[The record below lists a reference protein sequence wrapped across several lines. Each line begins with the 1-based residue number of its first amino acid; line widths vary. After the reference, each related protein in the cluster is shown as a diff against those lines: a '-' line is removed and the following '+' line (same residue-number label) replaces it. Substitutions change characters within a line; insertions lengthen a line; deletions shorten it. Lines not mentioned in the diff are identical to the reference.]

1 VFAGAVIGTLVLG
14 TAGDVYG
21 RKPLFIATASLIAV
35 AGTAT
40 AVCRTYE
47 EILLARFWVG
57 FGIGGLTVP
66 FDTLGEFLPGAA
78 RGKNLL
84 YIEFFWTLG
93 TLSVPV
99 LAYLT
104 LDTSADAVEA
114 ENSHWQFLVLFCS
127 IPIFLSVALGM
138 VWVPESPR
146 WLVEQS
152 HHHGGGSSSSG
163 SDCGRMR
170 ALEILKFAARS
181 NGISQTKIDRELF
194 PPNTKLVLS
203 MDEVKHHLF
212 KARATKTESKTRT
225 KEEDSITDDESSM
238 STSNS
243 NSNNDSDP
251 VGFRELFRTPDRTRL
266 TIILWATWFGFQFL
280 YYGVIIAVNLVFT
293 KHDNADDAD
302 DDQITQAYGF
312 DYTAILITASAEVF
326 GLITVL
332 GTIDSIGR
340 IPSQTI
346 AYRIGGLTTFLL
358 GVLYTLFNDD
368 DDSNASFHRSAL
380 IGLAFVSRMA
390 MMASSC
396 TTWVSTSEVLSTEI
410 RSTGHGA
417 ANAVGR
423 LGGFVAPYV
432 ITEGNSMASIGV
444 VVLLVAL
451 ATAELAGRLPETAGK
466 AMGGGDV
473 SAVGSGGGSVVVSR
487 DVPASQEP
495 YRELL

>member
-1 VFAGAVIGTLVLG
+1 LVRSRNSGFQERTAYHWPNNNHGIVLIPFFRSRVIS
-14 TAGDVYG
+14 
-21 RKPLFIATASLIAV
+21 SLA
-35 AGTAT
+35 
-40 AVCRTYE
+40 
-47 EILLARFWVG
+47 
-57 FGIGGLTVP
+57 
-66 FDTLGEFLPGAA
+66 
-78 RGKNLL
+78 
-84 YIEFFWTLG
+84 EFFWTLG

-99 LAYLT
+99 LAFLT
-104 LDTSADAVEA
+104 LDTSAEAVEA
-114 ENSHWQFLVLFCS
+114 ENSHWQHLVLFCS
-127 IPIFLSVALGM
+127 IPIFISVALGM

-152 HHHGGGSSSSG
+152 HHHGSSSSSSS
-163 SDCGRMR
+163 SDFGRTR
-170 ALEILKFAARS
+170 ALKILKFAARS

-203 MDEVKHHLF
+203 MDEVKHHLT
-212 KARATKTESKTRT
+212 KGRATTTATKTRSKD
-225 KEEDSITDDESSM
+225 EGSITDDESSM
-238 STSNS
+238 STSIGS
-243 NSNNDSDP
+243 NNNNNDSDP
-251 VGFRELFRTPDRTRL
+251 VGFRELFRTPDRSRL

-293 KHDNADDAD
+293 KHENADDD
-302 DDQITQAYGF
+302 DDQNILAYDF
-312 DYTAILITASAEVF
+312 DYSAIFITASAEVF

-346 AYRIGGLTTFLL
+346 AYRIGGFTTFLL

-368 DDSNASFHRSAL
+368 DDGSNDSNASFHRSVL

-432 ITEGNSMASIGV
+432 ITEGNSMARIGIL
-444 VVLLVAL
+444 VLLVAL

-473 SAVGSGGGSVVVSR
+473 GAIGSGGGAVVVSR
-487 DVPASQEP
+487 DVPASDEP
-495 YRELL
+495 YHELL